1 MTHDPRGFGPAAW
14 IAMTRSRLIVALLV
28 AVAIGLAAGW
38 VATQK
43 VIPAKQERAGES
55 AVDLR
60 KELHREQAPPRP

>member
-1 MTHDPRGFGPAAW
+1 
-14 IAMTRSRLIVALLV
+14 MTRSRLIVALLV

>member
-1 MTHDPRGFGPAAW
+1 MTHDSRGFGSAAW
-14 IAMTRSRLIVALLV
+14 IAMSRFRLLVALLI

-38 VATQK
+38 VATQN

-60 KELHREQAPPRP
+60 KELHREPAPPRP